1 MLRHLYR
8 CALRL
13 HPRGFRRR
21 FGDEMLS
28 IFDHQQGRLAAFR
41 LLLDGLVS
49 LTRQWTVRQEFWG
62 ELPPNQALQPT
73 PIGVPSF
80 STIDP
85 FRPRSAAVVPG
96 ALLSI
101 ALFCATCFAIR
112 YSWIHVLHVHIPEVQ
127 FERSQWVPPRSDVG
141 ASSRED
147 SLSPINKGQSAPTI
161 STSSH
166 SPVLKQPVAP
176 AVATVQ
182 TRGASVAK
190 KSSIES
196 KAPSQTIRASSTP
209 LAKSVVGA
217 EERSAAADASLD
229 AAEREQVIQGAIQN
243 LRRYYID
250 PAMSQTMAESLRS
263 HAENGDDDEA
273 TDGETFA
280 KVLTMQLRAVSHDR
294 HLSVIYNQ
302 SAIPEGVTGPTA
314 EAIARYRQDMEQTN
328 CTLEKV
334 ETLPHNVGYLKL
346 NSFPDLQLC
355 QPKIA
360 AAMASL
366 NEADAIIFDLR
377 DNHGGS
383 PGMVAF
389 VASYLF
395 DHPTHLDDFYN
406 RSENSTLQS
415 WTLSPI
421 EGSKLADKPVLVLTS
436 AETFSGGEEFAY
448 DLKMLKRARLVGE
461 TTAGGAHMV
470 RHRRINEH
478 FSIGVPDTRP
488 INPVSRT
495 NWEGTGVTPDVS
507 VRAAEALTT
516 AESLAEKLLQK

>member
-1 MLRHLYR
+1 MLRRLYR

-28 IFDHQQGRLAAFR
+28 IFDHEQAGLAAFR

-49 LTRQWTVRQEFWG
+49 LTRQWTLRQEFWR
-62 ELPPNQALQPT
+62 ELPANQALQPT

-127 FERSQWVPPRSDVG
+127 FERSRWVPPSAGVS

-147 SLSPINKGQSAPTI
+147 SVSPIEKGQSSPAI
-161 STSSH
+161 SITSH
-166 SPVLKQPVAP
+166 SPLSQQPVVP
-176 AVATVQ
+176 AATVG
-182 TRGASVAK
+182 TRGTPVPK
-190 KSSIES
+190 KFSIES
-196 KAPSQTIRASSTP
+196 KVPSQTIPVTSTAT
-209 LAKSVVGA
+209 AKSVIGA
-217 EERSAAADASLD
+217 EARSAAADAPLD
-229 AAEREQVIQGAIQN
+229 AAEREQVIQGAIRN

-250 PAMSQTMAESLRS
+250 PPMSQTMAESLRR

-273 TDGETFA
+273 TQGETFA
-280 KVLTMQLRAVSHDR
+280 KLLTMQLRAVSHDQ

-302 SAIPEGVTGPTA
+302 SAIPEGVTRPTP
-314 EAIARYRQDMEQTN
+314 EAIAQYRQEMERTN

-334 ETLPHNVGYLKL
+334 ETLPHNVGYVKL

-366 NEADAIIFDLR
+366 NGADAIIFDLR

-421 EGSKLADKPVLVLTS
+421 QGNKLADKPVLVLTS
-436 AETFSGGEEFAY
+436 AETFSGAEEFAY
-448 DLKMLKRARLVGE
+448 DLKMLKRATLVGE

-488 INPVSRT
+488 INPVSRS

-507 VRAAEALTT
+507 VRAAEALRT
-516 AESLAEKLLQK
+516 AESLAETMLQK